1 MLAVL
6 GVTAPIFIL
15 IALGFLSVRGGLI
28 DRGQIRGLGAF
39 VINFALPA
47 LVLRALSER
56 SLGEV
61 LDGPYLLAYALASLA
76 VFAGG
81 LAVAR
86 WLRGQD
92 LSASAILAMGMSVSN
107 SGFIGYPIVA
117 MLLGPTAAL
126 AMALGMLVE
135 NLLMIPLALALAEI
149 GQQSGVRGRALARET
164 ALRLLRNPMISAI
177 ALGLL
182 LSLLELRLPPL
193 LFRVVDMLAG
203 ASAPLALFVIGG
215 TLYGLRPRGMWADV
229 GQTALGKLVL
239 HPLALLL
246 AFVLV
251 PDIDP
256 QLKVAGLLFASAPM
270 MSIYPILGLRFGLEE
285 RCAAA
290 LVAATVLAFVTI
302 STLIGV
308 LGQAGYLQT

>member
-135 NLLMIPLALALAEI
+135 NLLMIPLALVLAEI

-193 LFRVVDMLAG
+193 LFRVVDMLAS

>member
-149 GQQSGVRGRALARET
+149 GEQSGVRGRALARET

-193 LFRVVDMLAG
+193 LFRVVDMLAS

-251 PDIDP
+251 PDIEP

>member
-1 MLAVL
+1 MLAVF

-56 SLGEV
+56 SIGEV
-61 LDGPYLLAYALASLA
+61 LDGPYLLAYTLASLA

-92 LSASAILAMGMSVSN
+92 LSASAILAMGMSVPN

-117 MLLGPTAAL
+117 MVLGPTAAL

-135 NLLMIPLALALAEI
+135 NLVMIPLALALAEI
-149 GQQSGVRGRALARET
+149 GQQSGASGRALARET

-193 LFRVVDMLAG
+193 LFRVVDMLAS

-215 TLYGLRPRGMWADV
+215 TLYGIRPRGMWADV

-239 HPLALLL
+239 HPLALLV
-246 AFVLV
+246 AFLLV

-285 RCAAA
+285 RCAAS

-308 LGQAGYLQT
+308 LGQAGYLRT

>member
-107 SGFIGYPIVA
+107 SGFIGYPIVV
-117 MLLGPTAAL
+117 MVLGPTAAL
-126 AMALGMLVE
+126 ALALGMLVE

-164 ALRLLRNPMISAI
+164 ALRLLRNPMIGAI

-203 ASAPLALFVIGG
+203 ASAPVALFVIGG

-239 HPLALLL
+239 HPLALLV

>member
-193 LFRVVDMLAG
+193 LFRVVDMLAS